1 MPRMGEQ
8 GGSYKPPGGRWGG
21 RGSGNSGRL
30 VDRLFE
36 NPDNPIGWSL
46 RMFRFRGIDA
56 RIHLATVIFI
66 AVEILS
72 SMPRTNAG
80 WIYTSGMMASLF
92 VIVLLHEFGHCF
104 ACRAVGG
111 ESHRIVML
119 PFGGLA
125 FTLPP
130 YEWRAHLVTTIGGPA
145 VNVGLAVVST
155 VVLAAIGRSPNIVFN
170 PLNPWLSMPQSAGST
185 AELIAVVL
193 VWQFHV
199 VNIIILGFNVLMPFF
214 PLDGGRIVQELLWAR
229 MGYQRSM
236 QIATTVGLVG
246 ATGVVVFGLV
256 TGATTLMMI
265 GLFGLWACWTERQ
278 RIRFAD
284 DPGIGVT
291 GLGASGVG
299 AADVFRP
306 QGPSRADV
314 KRRERENREAEAVD
328 RILGKIATQ
337 GMQSLSW
344 GEKNTLERVRKKK
357 SRTGPRATDAR

>member
-1 MPRMGEQ
+1 MGEQ
-8 GGSYKPPGGRWGG
+8 GGSYRPPGGRWGG
-21 RGSGNSGRL
+21 RGGDSGRL

-36 NPDNPIGWSL
+36 NPENPIGWSL

-56 RIHLATVIFI
+56 RIHLVTLIFLAT
-66 AVEILS
+66 EILWS
-72 SMPRTNAG
+72 LPRDHWGVLYMAG
-80 WIYTSGMMASLF
+80 YMATLF

-111 ESHRIVML
+111 ESNRIVML

-130 YEWRAHLVTTIGGPA
+130 HEWRAHLITTIGGPA
-145 VNVGLAVVST
+145 VNVGLAVISSAA
-155 VVLAAIGRSPNIVFN
+155 LAAVGHSRSIVFN
-170 PLNPWLSMPQSAGST
+170 PFDLEASVPMQATST
-185 AELIAVVL
+185 GAL
-193 VWQFHV
+193 VAITFLWQFHV

-229 MGYQRSM
+229 VGYRRSM
-236 QIATTVGLVG
+236 QISTMVGLVG
-246 ATGVVVFGLV
+246 AGCIVVFGLA
-256 TGATTLMMI
+256 TGQSMLMFI

-278 RIRFAD
+278 RIRFVD

-291 GLGASGVG
+291 GLGVSGVDSG
-299 AADVFRP
+299 DVLRP
-306 QGPSRADV
+306 VGPSKADL
-314 KRRERENREAEAVD
+314 KRREREEAEAAEVD

-337 GMQSLSW
+337 GMQSLSRA
-344 GEKNTLERVRKKK
+344 ERNTLERVRKKK